1 MTIQCAIC
9 YEKCNFKTECGHSF
23 HLQCLKKWRDTQKQD
38 EAITCPLCRRQIT
51 VIAYNTRAQSKIF
64 TICEKLRELFGDADE
79 QQKNSKERIN
89 VVYQILHHIWE
100 HRIVLRQYP
109 SFVKMVY
116 QKLPQLQTQAAV
128 CNSHILDDICKKLH
142 RL

>member
-51 VIAYNTRAQSKIF
+51 VIAYNTRAQAKMY
-64 TICEKLRELFGDADE
+64 TICGKMQELFRHVEE
-79 QQKNSKERIN
+79 QQEYSVERIN
-89 VVYQILHHIWE
+89 VVYRILHYIWE
-100 HRIVLRQYP
+100 NRITLRQYP
-109 SFVKMVY
+109 LFVKMVY
-116 QKLPQLQTQAAV
+116 RKLPQLQTQAAV
-128 CNSHILDDICKKLH
+128 CNSHILDDICKKLR